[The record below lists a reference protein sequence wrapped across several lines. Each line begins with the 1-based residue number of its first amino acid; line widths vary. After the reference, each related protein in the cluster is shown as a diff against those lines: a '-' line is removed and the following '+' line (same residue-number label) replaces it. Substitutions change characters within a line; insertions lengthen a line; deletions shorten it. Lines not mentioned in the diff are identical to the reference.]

1 MTFPENLA
9 QLASGSAGKN
19 AKGEK
24 EELAPRPVSV
34 IGMSPSHRRVHSEA
48 ITVMKDWQRM
58 EERRYGK
65 SMSLVITKQIDSVK
79 ERVKEKAYSTIGT
92 DPHDPCEI
100 RKSAS
105 CVNLRVHSR
114 KGSVLSNVSSQE
126 SSRPI
131 SQPSAHEKEDEVAK
145 KRRSN
150 GSSPVNLTQISE
162 VATTQVSPQETK
174 SQRNSVSPT
183 IPEDVVNCSG
193 DNATTAVSRL
203 SYKTLNR
210 RHS

>member
-1 MTFPENLA
+1 
-9 QLASGSAGKN
+9 
-19 AKGEK
+19 
-24 EELAPRPVSV
+24 
-34 IGMSPSHRRVHSEA
+34 
-48 ITVMKDWQRM
+48 M

-79 ERVKEKAYSTIGT
+79 ERVKEMEQKAHSTIGT
-92 DPHDPCEI
+92 NPHDLCEI

-131 SQPSAHEKEDEVAK
+131 SQLSAYEKEDEVAK

-174 SQRNSVSPT
+174 SQRISNNT
-183 IPEDVVNCSG
+183 
-193 DNATTAVSRL
+193 
-203 SYKTLNR
+203 R
-210 RHS
+210 RCEL